1 MKEHRFSQPFTSFGR
16 EQCISPDEIIL
27 PKAIF
32 LTWRHVLTLTRVA
45 TVSVPIVAE
54 TCARRGAGFSRF
66 LQLVPGEGESQTTG
80 KLCVL
85 HFFYKGQLNI
95 ASLCNGRT
103 KRKWG
108 AMLNF
113 ESGDRIQLFYEDSPE
128 AIIRATVNRLFSD
141 RDEGMGLV

>member
-1 MKEHRFSQPFTSFGR
+1 M
-16 EQCISPDEIIL
+16 
-27 PKAIF
+27 
-32 LTWRHVLTLTRVA
+32 TRVA

-85 HFFYKGQLNI
+85 HFSDKEQLNI

-103 KRKWG
+103 KRK
-108 AMLNF
+108 
-113 ESGDRIQLFYEDSPE
+113 
-128 AIIRATVNRLFSD
+128 
-141 RDEGMGLV
+141 

>member
-1 MKEHRFSQPFTSFGR
+1 MTEYGIGNGR
-16 EQCISPDEIIL
+16 IRTRAMHFPDEIIL

-32 LTWRHVLTLTRVA
+32 LPWTHVLTLTRVA

-85 HFFYKGQLNI
+85 HFFYKGQLNRE
-95 ASLCNGRT
+95 SLQWTNEAKVGCNA
-103 KRKWG
+103 K
-108 AMLNF
+108 
-113 ESGDRIQLFYEDSPE
+113 S
-128 AIIRATVNRLFSD
+128 
-141 RDEGMGLV
+141 